1 MTDKPSSARARQ
13 LRLLDAGMCTRCA
26 NPRTAESGH
35 TLNFCASCAELDRAR
50 NRRKYRLR
58 VGNALDVKVTKYKRG
73 PRKLYDSPVKRSD
86 VYDPSKFVS
95 YKRKRKVAT

>member
-1 MTDKPSSARARQ
+1 
-13 LRLLDAGMCTRCA
+13 MCTRCA
-26 NPRTAESGH
+26 KPRTAEPGH

-73 PRKLYDSPVKRSD
+73 VRKGHVSQVKRSD

-95 YKRKRKVAT
+95 HARKRKVAT